1 MMDLKLFESRI
12 LPAKDKLYRFAL
24 RLLGSEDEAKDLI
37 QEVLIKVWSKRNQID
52 QLQNAEAWCMR
63 ITKNMAIDQLKSK
76 RVQLTGGLT
85 EYQEAGYGT
94 TDTPLHEM
102 ERHDAMQRIDLM
114 IAELPEKQRE
124 AMHLRYVEGY
134 SYKEISDIM
143 GVDINQVKV
152 NIFRARRTIKEK
164 LLKVDA
170 YGLDKN

>member
-1 MMDLKLFESRI
+1 MMDLKFFESRI
-12 LPAKDKLYRFAL
+12 LPARDKLYRFAI
-24 RLLGSEDEAKDLI
+24 RLLGSEEEAKDLI
-37 QEVLIKVWSKRNQID
+37 QEVLIRVWNKRTQID

-63 ITKNMAIDQLKSK
+63 ITRNMALDQLKSK
-76 RVQLTGGLT
+76 RVQLTGRLT

-102 ERHDAMQRIDLM
+102 ERHDALQRIDLM
-114 IAELPEKQRE
+114 IAKLPGKQRE
-124 AMHLRYVEGY
+124 AMHLRDVEGY
-134 SYKEISDIM
+134 SYKEISEIM

-152 NIFRARRTIKEK
+152 NIFRARKTVKEK